1 MIVVQL
7 PFARNKRLGFGV
19 VLLIVLCFTLLLS
32 LTAHFKAVQNQI
44 SIEFQ
49 GFVLACI
56 VTLWEAFGLLS
67 VTLVWRR
74 FYSSEVELEVYFV
87 LVATT
92 VQSAEA
98 LRLVS
103 LLSAVVQDDQV
114 VEDWYRLCRIIL
126 AYSSFSA
133 LFELGSRTLCF
144 IAVFGSIFG
153 YRVSVSPELDIVL
166 RCKFVF
172 RYTPFLV
179 LVFTLPVSA
188 LVGKGWLQTWTVPLA
203 IVLAI
208 IPEILT
214 DFLLVLLYT
223 CKRRGSFL
231 RQLKLLQS
239 PGAHS
244 VFLPSVLDF
253 SNLYGGCFERQN
265 EASREAV
272 RVPGTRVAET
282 KCICVVAV
290 WNFAVVASSI
300 MGVIGHCNYNYSDAL
315 CEFAN

>member
-74 FYSSEVELEVYFV
+74 FYSAEVEFEAYFA
-87 LVATT
+87 LVAIT

-103 LLSAVVQDDQV
+103 LLGAVVQDGQI
-114 VEDWYRLCRIIL
+114 VEDWYSLSRRVL
-126 AYSSFSA
+126 AYSSFSV
-133 LFELGSRTLCF
+133 LFELGSRSLCF
-144 IAVFGSIFG
+144 IALFGSIFG
-153 YRVSVSPELDIVL
+153 YRVSVSPELDVIL

-172 RYTPFLV
+172 SYTPFLV
-179 LVFTLPVSA
+179 LVFTLPINA
-188 LVGKGWLQTWTVPLA
+188 LAGKEWLLTWTVPLA

-208 IPEILT
+208 IPELLT

-223 CKRRGSFL
+223 CKRRGSFF
-231 RQLKLLQS
+231 RQLKLLQK
-239 PGAHS
+239 PGTHS
-244 VFLPSVLDF
+244 VFLPSALDF
-253 SNLYGGCFERQN
+253 SALYGDCFERQN
-265 EASREAV
+265 VASGDPV
-272 RVPGTRVAET
+272 RAPGTQAVET
-282 KCICVVAV
+282 KWICVVAA
-290 WNFAVVASSI
+290 WNFVVVSSSI
-300 MGVIGHCNYNYSDAL
+300 FGVMGQCNYNHSDAFCKL
-315 CEFAN
+315 AN